1 MQYREAL
8 QRKDGKW
15 DYTVTWDKVTRPA
28 GYCAT
33 KCSGHETKEEAEECY
48 RIYMIDNAS
57 YRNVQFDEDRRDQH
71 HKCEICGIWTMCRAQ
86 VDPIEEHF
94 LCPEHLNKESLLKV
108 VPAPGCSASSW

>member
-15 DYTVTWDKVTRPA
+15 DYAVTWDKVTRPT

-57 YRNVQFDEDRRDQH
+57 YRNVPFDEDRRDQH